1 MTPLTELPQVIQND
15 IFTLYPGTQPLLV
28 SMPHVG
34 TLIPPDLQPRY
45 VARALQ
51 VEDTDWHLE
60 ALYDFVQASGA
71 SLIVPR
77 YSRYVIDLNRPSENT
92 PMYAG
97 ANNTELCPTRFFT
110 GDPLYRAGMEPDG
123 AEVARRIASYW
134 QPYRSALEA
143 ELTRLRHAHGHAVL
157 FDAHSIQSAVP
168 WLFAGRLPDL
178 NLGTVNGSSTAA
190 SLHDALA
197 QLLASQSTFSQ
208 VVDGR
213 FKGGHIT
220 RHYGRPAEGWHAIQL
235 EMCWSTYM
243 AEQPPYVL
251 DEARARQVRP
261 LLQQLVQT
269 LIDWKP
275 E

>member
-1 MTPLTELPQVIQND
+1 MSSVIQND
-15 IFTLYPGTQPLLV
+15 IFTLHPGRGPLLV

-34 TLIPPDLQPRY
+34 TLIPPLLQPLY
-45 VARALQ
+45 VERALQ

-60 ALYDFVQASGA
+60 ALYDFVRESGA
-71 SLIVPR
+71 SLLVPN

-92 PMYAG
+92 PMYPG
-97 ANNTELCPTRFFT
+97 TNNTELCPTRFFT
-110 GDPLYRAGMEPDG
+110 GDPLYREGMAPDE
-123 AEVARRIASYW
+123 AEITRRICTFW
-134 QPYRSALEA
+134 QPYRNALEV
-143 ELTRLRHAHGHAVL
+143 ELIRLRHAHGHAVL
-157 FDAHSIQSAVP
+157 FDAHSIRSQVP
-168 WLFAGRLPDL
+168 WLFEGRLPDL
-178 NLGTVNGSSTAA
+178 NLGTVNGNSTAA
-190 SLHDALA
+190 SLRDALA
-197 QLLASQSTFSQ
+197 QVLARQSEFSQ

-243 AEQPPYVL
+243 TEQSPYVL
-251 DEARARQVRP
+251 DETRANQVRP

-269 LIDWKP
+269 MLTWKP